1 MITIE
6 LKDEEVLGALS
17 GLEALMADLTPV
29 MNEIGD
35 FLVTSTKDRFKAGT
49 APDGSAWA
57 ARSPST
63 LAIYKRKNMR
73 YGPNPL
79 HKSGEMS
86 GQIFNSYGPDHVQ
99 VGSTAIQAAV
109 MQFGAVKGS
118 TGAYFYTTK
127 TGRQVDGASPWG
139 TIPARPYLGLSDSD
153 KTGVIGIVDEW
164 LTRAAGGNTV

>member
-6 LKDEEVLGALS
+6 LKDEEVLS
-17 GLEALMADLTPV
+17 GLEALLADLTPV
-29 MNEIGD
+29 MNEIGE
-35 FLVTSTKDRFKAGT
+35 FLVKSTKARFKAGV
-49 APDGSAWA
+49 APDGTAWA
-57 ARSPST
+57 ARSPAT

-73 YGPNPL
+73 YGPKPL

-86 GQIFNSYGPDHVQ
+86 GQIFHSYGRDSVQ
-99 VGSTAIQAAV
+99 VGSSARQAAV

-139 TIPARPYLGLSDSD
+139 TIPARPFLGLSESD
-153 KTGVIGIVDEW
+153 RTGVIEIVGDW
-164 LTRAAGGNTV
+164 LARAAGGTPV